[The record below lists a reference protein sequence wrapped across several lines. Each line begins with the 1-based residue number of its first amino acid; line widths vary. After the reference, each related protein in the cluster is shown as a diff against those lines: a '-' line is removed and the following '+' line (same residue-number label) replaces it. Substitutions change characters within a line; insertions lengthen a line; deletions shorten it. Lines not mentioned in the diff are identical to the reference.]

1 MRQSISISISPNRD
15 IFPNNQYVDNQ
26 GNLQQ
31 NNRFFTCI
39 FKDTIRIPA
48 NSKIRVSNFKAEYF
62 AYTQDNPPQR
72 ILFGPLYIYC
82 TEFNNILSIGGRNQ
96 NNGLIYVSD
105 GKHQSRTITRFNTTP
120 QARTTDSDKIIH
132 FNTAT
137 PFIHLNNSQDIITN
151 NLTFS
156 IRRRNGALINRDRIK
171 KIDFLITISE

>member
-1 MRQSISISISPNRD
+1 MKQNLTISISPNKD

-48 NSKIRVSNFKAEYF
+48 YSKIKVSNFKCEYY
-62 AYTQDNPPQR
+62 AYTTDNPPVR
-72 ILFGPLYIYC
+72 ILFGPLYVYC
-82 TEFNNILSIGGRNQ
+82 TEFNNIMSIGGRNQ

-105 GKHQSRTITRFNTTP
+105 GKHQSRTTTSNNLLATA
-120 QARTTDSDKIIH
+120 QTIDSDKIIH
-132 FNTAT
+132 FNTST
-137 PFIHLNNSQDIITN
+137 PYLNLNNAQDIITN
-151 NLTFS
+151 QFTFS

-171 KIDFLITISE
+171 KIDFIISF